1 MCIRDSSSRG
11 VAGLGTA
18 FPDHW
23 GVPIVVS
30 VATTLA
36 LVVVYQPLRCAT
48 FDDSTYLRGP

>member
-1 MCIRDSSSRG
+1 MWPGWALHFLTIG
-11 VAGLGTA
+11 G
-18 FPDHW
+18 
-23 GVPIVVS
+23 GVPIAVS